1 MDKRE
6 NDEQNEVEVHLFA
19 EEDFNDGRSVE
30 ETPQGEITVDFG
42 EAAESMLD
50 DIKSDSLYGISAA
63 AAADADDFDPGDM
76 SSDAVVNV
84 DDVVAARSKG
94 DRLTESADLDELS
107 ESINITEQETV
118 EYVEDDDEFSAE
130 RATHSRRRL
139 RNLLIFFI
147 IILLVLIAIIGLFI
161 WRNSTPPGVKQ
172 PDSDVLQTSTAG
184 TNAAQ
189 FQAIDA
195 ARIPDLV
202 TYFGMTPEAAAEA
215 SDNSI
220 ALDAEA
226 TAASDATLPN
236 VVRTRN
242 GWLVGP
248 NGETL
253 ASITFGL
260 NAAGDIDYI
269 FASFDLDAFG
279 VADAKFDELIAS
291 KVVASSILAGIGID
305 PAAVESA
312 QLTIVENP
320 QAVLSRDTGAQEVAE
335 FTGPTNIEG
344 VPGAWK
350 VTETY
355 DHTAGVTVGDNSVIR
370 TLSVDLR

>member
-19 EEDFNDGRSVE
+19 EEDFNDGRPAE
-30 ETPQGEITVDFG
+30 EAPQGEITVDFG

-130 RATHSRRRL
+130 RAMRSRRRL
-139 RNLLIFFI
+139 RNLLVFFI
-147 IILLVLIAIIGLFI
+147 IILLVLIAVIGLFI

-195 ARIPDLV
+195 VRIPDLI
-202 TYFGMTPEAAAEA
+202 TYFGMTPEAAVEA
-215 SDNSI
+215 SGNSI

-291 KVVASSILAGIGID
+291 KVVASSILAGIGLD

-320 QAVLSRDTGAQEVAE
+320 QAVLSRDTSAQEVAE

-344 VPGAWK
+344 VPGTWK

>member
-19 EEDFNDGRSVE
+19 EEDFNDGLPAE

-130 RATHSRRRL
+130 QATRSRRRL

-260 NAAGDIDYI
+260 NAAGNIDYI

-291 KVVASSILAGIGID
+291 KVVASSILTGIGID

-344 VPGAWK
+344 VPGTWK

>member
-19 EEDFNDGRSVE
+19 EEDFNDGRPAE
-30 ETPQGEITVDFG
+30 EASQGEITVDFG

-50 DIKSDSLYGISAA
+50 DIKSDSFYGISAA

-118 EYVEDDDEFSAE
+118 EHVEDDDEFSAE
-130 RATHSRRRL
+130 QATRSRRRL

-147 IILLVLIAIIGLFI
+147 IILLVLIAVIGLFI

-195 ARIPDLV
+195 ARIPDLI
-202 TYFGMTPEAAAEA
+202 TYFGMTPEAAVEA
-215 SDNSI
+215 SGNSI
-220 ALDAEA
+220 TLDAEA
-226 TAASDATLPN
+226 TVASDATLPN

-242 GWLVGP
+242 GWLTGP

-291 KVVASSILAGIGID
+291 KVVASSILTGIGID

-344 VPGAWK
+344 VPGTWK

>member
-19 EEDFNDGRSVE
+19 EEDFNDGRPVE

-130 RATHSRRRL
+130 QATRSRRRL

-344 VPGAWK
+344 VPGTWK

>member
-19 EEDFNDGRSVE
+19 EEDFNDGLPAE
-30 ETPQGEITVDFG
+30 EAPQGEITVDFG

-130 RATHSRRRL
+130 RAMRSRRRL
-139 RNLLIFFI
+139 RNLLVFFI
-147 IILLVLIAIIGLFI
+147 IILLVLIAVIGLFI

-195 ARIPDLV
+195 ARIPDLI
-202 TYFGMTPEAAAEA
+202 TYFGMTPEAAVEA
-215 SDNSI
+215 SGNSI

-291 KVVASSILAGIGID
+291 KVVASSILAGIGLD

-320 QAVLSRDTGAQEVAE
+320 QAVLSRDTSAQEVAE

-344 VPGAWK
+344 VPGTWK

>member
-19 EEDFNDGRSVE
+19 EEDFNDGRPAE

-130 RATHSRRRL
+130 QATRSRRRL

-147 IILLVLIAIIGLFI
+147 IILLVLIAVIGLFI

-344 VPGAWK
+344 VPGTWK

>member
-19 EEDFNDGRSVE
+19 EEDFNDGRPAE
-30 ETPQGEITVDFG
+30 EAPQGEITVDFG

-118 EYVEDDDEFSAE
+118 EHVEDDDEFSAE
-130 RATHSRRRL
+130 RAMRSRRRL
-139 RNLLIFFI
+139 RNLLVFFI
-147 IILLVLIAIIGLFI
+147 IILLVLIAVIGLFI

-195 ARIPDLV
+195 ARIPDLI
-202 TYFGMTPEAAAEA
+202 TYFGMTPEAAVEA
-215 SDNSI
+215 SGNSI

-260 NAAGDIDYI
+260 NASGDIDYI

-291 KVVASSILAGIGID
+291 KVVASSILAGIGLD

-320 QAVLSRDTGAQEVAE
+320 QAVLSRDTSAQEVAE

-344 VPGAWK
+344 VPGTWK

>member
-19 EEDFNDGRSVE
+19 EEDFNDGRPVE

-107 ESINITEQETV
+107 ESINITEQKTT
-118 EYVEDDDEFSAE
+118 EYVEDDEFSAE
-130 RATHSRRRL
+130 RATRSRRRL
-139 RNLLIFFI
+139 RNLLVFFI
-147 IILLVLIAIIGLFI
+147 IILLVLVAVIGLFI

-184 TNAAQ
+184 TNATQ

-202 TYFGMTPEAAAEA
+202 TYFGMTPEAAVEA

-226 TAASDATLPN
+226 TSASDATLPN

-260 NAAGDIDYI
+260 NAAGNIDYI

-291 KVVASSILAGIGID
+291 KVVASSILTGIGID
-305 PAAVESA
+305 PAAIESA

-320 QAVLSRDTGAQEVAE
+320 QAVLSRDTGAQEIAE

-344 VPGAWK
+344 VPGTWK

>member
-19 EEDFNDGRSVE
+19 EEDFNDGLPAE
-30 ETPQGEITVDFG
+30 EAPQGEITVDFG

-130 RATHSRRRL
+130 RAMRSRRRL
-139 RNLLIFFI
+139 RNLLVFFI
-147 IILLVLIAIIGLFI
+147 IILLVLIAVIGLFI

-195 ARIPDLV
+195 ARIPDLI
-202 TYFGMTPEAAAEA
+202 TYFGMTPEAAVEA
-215 SDNSI
+215 SGNSI

-291 KVVASSILAGIGID
+291 KVVASSILAGIGLD

-320 QAVLSRDTGAQEVAE
+320 QAVLSRDTSAQEVAE

-344 VPGAWK
+344 IPGTWK

>member
-19 EEDFNDGRSVE
+19 EEDFNDGRPVE

-107 ESINITEQETV
+107 ESINITEQKTT
-118 EYVEDDDEFSAE
+118 EYVEDDEFSAE
-130 RATHSRRRL
+130 RATRSRRRL
-139 RNLLIFFI
+139 RNLLVFFI
-147 IILLVLIAIIGLFI
+147 IILLVLVAVIGLFI

-184 TNAAQ
+184 TNATQ

-202 TYFGMTPEAAAEA
+202 TYFGMTPEAAVEA
-215 SDNSI
+215 SDSSI

-226 TAASDATLPN
+226 TSASDATLPN

-260 NAAGDIDYI
+260 NAAGNIDYI

-291 KVVASSILAGIGID
+291 KVVASSILTGIGID

-320 QAVLSRDTGAQEVAE
+320 QAVLSRDTGAQEIAE

-344 VPGAWK
+344 VPGTWK

>member
-19 EEDFNDGRSVE
+19 EEDFNDGRPAE

-130 RATHSRRRL
+130 RASRSRRRL

-226 TAASDATLPN
+226 TVASDATLPN
-236 VVRTRN
+236 VVKTRN

-344 VPGAWK
+344 VPGTWK

>member
-19 EEDFNDGRSVE
+19 EEDFNDGRPAE

-130 RATHSRRRL
+130 RAMRSRRRL
-139 RNLLIFFI
+139 RNLLVFFI
-147 IILLVLIAIIGLFI
+147 IILLVLIAVIGLFI

-184 TNAAQ
+184 TKAAQ

-195 ARIPDLV
+195 ARIPDLI
-202 TYFGMTPEAAAEA
+202 TYFGMTPEAAVEA
-215 SDNSI
+215 SGNSI

-291 KVVASSILAGIGID
+291 KVVASSILAGIGLD

-320 QAVLSRDTGAQEVAE
+320 QAVLSRDTSAQEVAE

-344 VPGAWK
+344 VPGTWK

>member
-19 EEDFNDGRSVE
+19 EEDFNDGRPAE

-118 EYVEDDDEFSAE
+118 EYVEDEDEFSAE
-130 RATHSRRRL
+130 RAMRSRRRL
-139 RNLLIFFI
+139 RNLLVFFI
-147 IILLVLIAIIGLFI
+147 IILLVLIAVIGLFI

-195 ARIPDLV
+195 ARIPDLI
-202 TYFGMTPEAAAEA
+202 TYFGMTPEAAVEA
-215 SDNSI
+215 SGNSI

-291 KVVASSILAGIGID
+291 KVVASSILAGIGLD

-320 QAVLSRDTGAQEVAE
+320 QAVLSRDTSAQEVAE

-344 VPGAWK
+344 VPGTWK

>member
-19 EEDFNDGRSVE
+19 EEDFNDGRPVE

-107 ESINITEQETV
+107 ESINITDQETV

-130 RATHSRRRL
+130 RASRSRRRL

-147 IILLVLIAIIGLFI
+147 IILLVLIAVIGLFI

-344 VPGAWK
+344 VPGTWK

>member
-19 EEDFNDGRSVE
+19 EEDFNDGLPAE

-130 RATHSRRRL
+130 RASRSRRRL

-202 TYFGMTPEAAAEA
+202 TYFGITPEAAAEA

-226 TAASDATLPN
+226 TAVSDATLPN

-260 NAAGDIDYI
+260 NAAGNIDYI

-291 KVVASSILAGIGID
+291 KVVASSILTGIGID

-344 VPGAWK
+344 VPGTWK

>member
-19 EEDFNDGRSVE
+19 EEDFNDGRPVE

-130 RATHSRRRL
+130 RASRSRRRL

-147 IILLVLIAIIGLFI
+147 IILLVLIAVIGLFI

-344 VPGAWK
+344 VPGTWR

>member
-19 EEDFNDGRSVE
+19 EEDFNDGRPVE

-130 RATHSRRRL
+130 QATRSRRRL

-147 IILLVLIAIIGLFI
+147 IILLVLIAVIGLFI

-260 NAAGDIDYI
+260 NAAGNIDYI

-291 KVVASSILAGIGID
+291 KVVASSILTGIGID

-344 VPGAWK
+344 VPGTWK

>member
-19 EEDFNDGRSVE
+19 EEDFNDGRPAE

-130 RATHSRRRL
+130 QATRSRRRL

-147 IILLVLIAIIGLFI
+147 IILLILIAIIGLFI

-202 TYFGMTPEAAAEA
+202 TYFGMTPEAAVEA
-215 SDNSI
+215 SGNSI
-220 ALDAEA
+220 TLDAEA

-236 VVRTRN
+236 VVKTRN
-242 GWLVGP
+242 GWLTGP

-291 KVVASSILAGIGID
+291 KVVASSILTGIGID

-320 QAVLSRDTGAQEVAE
+320 QAVIARDTGAQEVAE

-344 VPGAWK
+344 VPGTWK

>member
-19 EEDFNDGRSVE
+19 EEDFNDGRPAE

-130 RATHSRRRL
+130 RASRSRRRL

-147 IILLVLIAIIGLFI
+147 IILLVLIAVIGLFI

-344 VPGAWK
+344 VPGTWK

>member
-19 EEDFNDGRSVE
+19 EEDFNDGRPAE
-30 ETPQGEITVDFG
+30 EAPQGEITVDFG

-130 RATHSRRRL
+130 RAMRSRRRL
-139 RNLLIFFI
+139 RNLLVFFI
-147 IILLVLIAIIGLFI
+147 IILLVLIAVIGLFI

-195 ARIPDLV
+195 ARIPDLI
-202 TYFGMTPEAAAEA
+202 TYFGMTPEAAVEA
-215 SDNSI
+215 SGNSI

-291 KVVASSILAGIGID
+291 KVVASSILAGIGLD

-320 QAVLSRDTGAQEVAE
+320 QAVFSRDTSAQEVAE

-344 VPGAWK
+344 VPGTWK

>member
-19 EEDFNDGRSVE
+19 EEDFNDGRPAE

-118 EYVEDDDEFSAE
+118 EYVEDDDEFSADQ
-130 RATHSRRRL
+130 ATRSRRRL

-344 VPGAWK
+344 VPGTWT

-355 DHTAGVTVGDNSVIR
+355 DHTAGVTVGDNSVSR

>member
-19 EEDFNDGRSVE
+19 EEDFNDGRPAE

-118 EYVEDDDEFSAE
+118 EYVEDDDEFSDE
-130 RATHSRRRL
+130 RATRSRRRL
-139 RNLLIFFI
+139 RNLLVFFI
-147 IILLVLIAIIGLFI
+147 IILLVLIAVIGLFI

-195 ARIPDLV
+195 ARIPDLI
-202 TYFGMTPEAAAEA
+202 TYFGMTPEAAVEA
-215 SDNSI
+215 SGNSI

-260 NAAGDIDYI
+260 NAEGNIDYI
-269 FASFDLDAFG
+269 FAAFDLDAFG

-291 KVVASSILAGIGID
+291 KVVASSILAGIGLD

-320 QAVLSRDTGAQEVAE
+320 QAVLSRDTSAQEVAE

-344 VPGAWK
+344 VPGTWK

>member
-19 EEDFNDGRSVE
+19 EEDFNDGRPAE
-30 ETPQGEITVDFG
+30 EAPQGEITVDFG

-130 RATHSRRRL
+130 RAMRSRRRL

-147 IILLVLIAIIGLFI
+147 IILLVLIAVIGLFI

-195 ARIPDLV
+195 ARIPDLI
-202 TYFGMTPEAAAEA
+202 TYFGMTPEAAVEA
-215 SDNSI
+215 SGNSI

-291 KVVASSILAGIGID
+291 KVVATSILAGIGLD

-320 QAVLSRDTGAQEVAE
+320 QAVLSRDTSAQEVAE

-344 VPGAWK
+344 VPGTWK

>member
-19 EEDFNDGRSVE
+19 EEDFNDGRPVE

-130 RATHSRRRL
+130 RASRSRRRL

-147 IILLVLIAIIGLFI
+147 IILLVLIAVIGLFI

-344 VPGAWK
+344 VPGTWK

>member
-19 EEDFNDGRSVE
+19 EEDFNDGRPAE

-130 RATHSRRRL
+130 RAMRSRRRL
-139 RNLLIFFI
+139 RNLLVFFI
-147 IILLVLIAIIGLFI
+147 IILLVLIAVIGLFI

-195 ARIPDLV
+195 ARIPDLI
-202 TYFGMTPEAAAEA
+202 TYFGMTPEAAVEA
-215 SDNSI
+215 SGNSI

-291 KVVASSILAGIGID
+291 KVVASSILAGIGLD

-320 QAVLSRDTGAQEVAE
+320 QAVLSRDTSAQEVAE

-344 VPGAWK
+344 IPGTWK

>member
-19 EEDFNDGRSVE
+19 EEDFNDGRPVE

-63 AAADADDFDPGDM
+63 AAADVDDFDPGDM

-130 RATHSRRRL
+130 RASRSRRRL

-147 IILLVLIAIIGLFI
+147 IILLVLIAVIGLFI

-344 VPGAWK
+344 VPGTWK

>member
-19 EEDFNDGRSVE
+19 EEDFNDGLPAE
-30 ETPQGEITVDFG
+30 EAPQGEITVDFG

-130 RATHSRRRL
+130 RATRSRRRL
-139 RNLLIFFI
+139 RNLLVFFI
-147 IILLVLIAIIGLFI
+147 IILLILIAVIGLFI

-184 TNAAQ
+184 TNGAQ
-189 FQAIDA
+189 FQTIDA
-195 ARIPDLV
+195 ARIPDLI
-202 TYFGMTPEAAAEA
+202 TYFGMTPEAAVEA
-215 SDNSI
+215 SGNSI

-291 KVVASSILAGIGID
+291 KVVASSILAGIGLD

-320 QAVLSRDTGAQEVAE
+320 QAVLSRDTEAQEVAE

-344 VPGAWK
+344 VPGTWK

>member
-19 EEDFNDGRSVE
+19 EEDFNDGRPAE
-30 ETPQGEITVDFG
+30 EAPQGEITVDFG

-130 RATHSRRRL
+130 RAMRSRRRL

-147 IILLVLIAIIGLFI
+147 IILLVLIAVIGLFI

-195 ARIPDLV
+195 ARIPDLI
-202 TYFGMTPEAAAEA
+202 TYFGMTPEAAVEA
-215 SDNSI
+215 SGNSI

-291 KVVASSILAGIGID
+291 KVVASSILAGIGLD

-320 QAVLSRDTGAQEVAE
+320 QAVLSRDTSAQEVAE

-344 VPGAWK
+344 VPGTWK

>member
-19 EEDFNDGRSVE
+19 EEDFNDGRPAE

-130 RATHSRRRL
+130 RAMRSRRRL

-147 IILLVLIAIIGLFI
+147 IILLVLIAVIGLFI

-195 ARIPDLV
+195 ARIPDLI
-202 TYFGMTPEAAAEA
+202 TYFGMTPEAAVEA
-215 SDNSI
+215 SGNSI
-220 ALDAEA
+220 ALDADA

-291 KVVASSILAGIGID
+291 KVVASSILAGIGLD

-320 QAVLSRDTGAQEVAE
+320 QAVLSRDTSAQEVAE

-344 VPGAWK
+344 IPGTWK

>member
-19 EEDFNDGRSVE
+19 EEDFNDGRPAE

-130 RATHSRRRL
+130 QATRSRRRL

-248 NGETL
+248 NVETL

-260 NAAGDIDYI
+260 NAAGNIDYI

-291 KVVASSILAGIGID
+291 KVVASSILTGIGID

-344 VPGAWK
+344 VPGTWK

>member
-19 EEDFNDGRSVE
+19 EEDFNDGRPVE

-107 ESINITEQETV
+107 ESINITEQEMV

-130 RATHSRRRL
+130 RASRSRRRL

-344 VPGAWK
+344 VPGTWK

>member
-19 EEDFNDGRSVE
+19 EEDFNDGRPAE

-63 AAADADDFDPGDM
+63 AAAEADDFDPGDM

-130 RATHSRRRL
+130 RAMRSRRRL
-139 RNLLIFFI
+139 RNLLVFFI
-147 IILLVLIAIIGLFI
+147 IILLVLIAVIGLFI

-195 ARIPDLV
+195 ARIPDLI
-202 TYFGMTPEAAAEA
+202 TYFGMTPEAAVEA
-215 SDNSI
+215 SGNSI

-291 KVVASSILAGIGID
+291 KVVASSILAGIGLD

-344 VPGAWK
+344 VPGTWK

>member
-19 EEDFNDGRSVE
+19 EEDFNDGRPVE

-130 RATHSRRRL
+130 RASRSRRRL

-147 IILLVLIAIIGLFI
+147 IILLVLIAVIGLFI

-335 FTGPTNIEG
+335 YTGPTNIEG
-344 VPGAWK
+344 VPGTWK

>member
-19 EEDFNDGRSVE
+19 EEDFNDGRPAE
-30 ETPQGEITVDFG
+30 EAPQGEITVDFG

-130 RATHSRRRL
+130 RAMRSRRRL

-147 IILLVLIAIIGLFI
+147 IILLVLIAVIGLFI

-195 ARIPDLV
+195 ARIPDLI

-215 SDNSI
+215 SGNSI

-291 KVVASSILAGIGID
+291 KVVASSILAGIGLD

-320 QAVLSRDTGAQEVAE
+320 QAVLSRDTSAQEVAE

-344 VPGAWK
+344 IPGTWK

>member
-19 EEDFNDGRSVE
+19 EEDFNDGRPAE

-118 EYVEDDDEFSAE
+118 EYVEDDDEFSADQ
-130 RATHSRRRL
+130 ATRSRRRL

-248 NGETL
+248 NGEML

-344 VPGAWK
+344 VPGTWK

>member
-19 EEDFNDGRSVE
+19 EEDFNDGRPAE

-130 RATHSRRRL
+130 QATRSRRRL

-291 KVVASSILAGIGID
+291 KVVASSILAGIGLD

-344 VPGAWK
+344 VPGTWR

>member
-19 EEDFNDGRSVE
+19 EEDFNDGRPAE

-130 RATHSRRRL
+130 RASRSRRRL

-291 KVVASSILAGIGID
+291 KVVASSILTGIGID

-344 VPGAWK
+344 VPGTWR

-370 TLSVDLR
+370 TLSIDLR